1 MVAVTSVTGD
11 LFLLDVSGTVQARDA
26 KTFVVAGICSAREVA
41 LLGGATCWGKC
52 VTVAVGFETL
62 LLPVRQSSVCLH
74 NKM

>member
-41 LLGGATCWGKC
+41 LLGGIA
-52 VTVAVGFETL
+52 L
-62 LLPVRQSSVCLH
+62 LE
-74 NKM
+74 